1 LRAGRKTADTN
12 GAISGRRKVIMI
24 GKGSSLFLALAIGVT
39 APAAW
44 GQSSISACPYTI
56 TTSGSYVVTR
66 NLNSVG
72 TCIAIQADNVAIDL
86 QGHKITG
93 NGTGFGI
100 TDGRVNENI
109 VIANG
114 TIEKFSGGIEVN
126 LSYPVT
132 ITGVTAQQNARRG
145 VELFGA
151 TVVRSK
157 IDNNGAFGIRI
168 NGDVLSLI
176 VDSEVNGNGTSIA
189 FPDEHNGIETLSG
202 PTVVINSEANSNA
215 ATGIALSVIGGIL
228 TPGNQVIET
237 QANGN
242 GGNGIDL
249 SAEAGNSVT
258 ASTALRNGGA
268 GILLACP
275 GAAASNTAK
284 LNGSGNLV
292 EVPGSAPCANVD
304 NTAP

>member
-1 LRAGRKTADTN
+1 MGVKISKQSSLGVGALFGLGMGAMAPATWADAQT
-12 GAISGRRKVIMI
+12 AISG
-24 GKGSSLFLALAIGVT
+24 
-39 APAAW
+39 
-44 GQSSISACPYTI
+44 CPYTI
-56 TTSGSYVVTR
+56 TAPGNYILTNNLTSA
-66 NLNSVG
+66 G
-72 TCIAIQADNVAIDL
+72 TCIMIQADNVAIDL
-86 QGHKITG
+86 QKHKLTG

-100 TDGRVNENI
+100 TDGRVDQNI

-114 TIEKFSGGIEVN
+114 TIEKFGGGIEVN

-132 ITGVTAQQNARRG
+132 ITGMTVQQNLGRG
-145 VELFGA
+145 IELHGA
-151 TVVRSK
+151 TVANSK
-157 IDNNGAFGIRI
+157 IDNNGGIGIRI

-176 VDSEVNGNGTSIA
+176 VDSEVNGNGTL
-189 FPDEHNGIETLSG
+189 PDEGNGIETLAG
-202 PTVVINSEANSNA
+202 PTVVIDSEANSNA

-249 SAEAGNSVT
+249 SAEPGNSVT

-275 GAAASNTAK
+275 GAAASNTAR

-292 EVPGSAPCANVD
+292 EIPDSATCANIG
-304 NTAP
+304 NAAP